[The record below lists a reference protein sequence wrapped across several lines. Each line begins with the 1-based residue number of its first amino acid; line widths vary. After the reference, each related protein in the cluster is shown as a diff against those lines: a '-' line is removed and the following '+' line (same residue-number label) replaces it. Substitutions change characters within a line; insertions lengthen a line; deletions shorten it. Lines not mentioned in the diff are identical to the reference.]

1 MDATLLTK
9 AQQQWRESSRERQQN
24 KVVLNTIEFDYIQ
37 LIYHLYEVRMH
48 WK

>member
-48 WK
+48 